1 MTFLKRYQQYKDQW
15 WALPLFLPVV
25 LLPFVILANTSTQ
38 IAGGV
43 VTLYYLPLAFFIS
56 LMLFFGWAALP
67 GITLAL
73 VFHYYPHTGG
83 MEILA
88 KTVHFLIPTILSWA
102 GYRLFVTR
110 RHMVSYG
117 NADLMGQRLFW
128 QVICPAAIIL
138 LIFQLATYLGMYN
151 NYSMMAGS
159 SPWSVRTLIN
169 FQALMVGCLT
179 GIPMCYLLIRIIR
192 HPRYVR
198 SFITQMRRE
207 FHPRCTRVEVVLWL
221 GLLIVILGF
230 LLQPMN
236 EESTIFSSNYTLTLL
251 MPVMLWGAM
260 RFGYRF
266 MSVVWT
272 PFLIVAV
279 HYFYCYLPVRQDYGI
294 QLTITSSSYL
304 VFSFIINYMSMLAT
318 SERMAHVRVRKLAYL
333 DPVMHMPN
341 LRALNRALADTPW
354 SVLCFLR
361 VPELEM
367 LGRNYGVMLRI
378 QYKQKLAEWVRQ
390 DLHTHEDV
398 YHLSGPDLVIR
409 LNTESYE
416 ERIDALD
423 ARIKQFRFVWDG
435 MPLQPQVGIS
445 YCYVRSP
452 VVHLYLLLGE
462 LSTVAD
468 LSLATNHPESLQRR
482 GAASLQRGLK
492 DKVEMMNRL
501 QQALEAD
508 RFVLL
513 AQPIA
518 GIRGDNYHE
527 ILLRMVGDNGEYIGP
542 DSFLPVA
549 HELGLSSRIDKWVI
563 ENTLRFMDA
572 HRDVL
577 PGQRFAINLSPSSV
591 CRAQFT
597 LEVSRLLKAWNIE
610 AWQLIF
616 EVTESNSL
624 TNIEQANQTLG
635 QLQHMGCRVAI
646 DDFGTGYAS
655 YARLKNVNA
664 DILKIDGS
672 FIRNITSNSLD
683 YQIVASIVHL
693 ARMKKMQVVAE
704 YVESEEILRAAMEL
718 GIDYMQGY
726 LIGKPEPLSGLV
738 ERAALPSLRA

>member
-1 MTFLKRYQQYKDQW
+1 MNFLKKYQQYKDQW

-25 LLPFVILANTSTQ
+25 LLPMVIMANTSAR
-38 IAGGV
+38 IEGSV
-43 VTLYYLPLAFFIS
+43 VTLYYLPLAFFIT

-73 VFHYYPHTGG
+73 VHHLYPNTEPV
-83 MEILA
+83 EILV
-88 KTVHFLIPTILSWA
+88 KTIHFLVPTILSWA
-102 GYRLFVTR
+102 GYRLFVMR
-110 RHMVSYG
+110 RHLVSCG
-117 NADLMGQRLFW
+117 NAALMGQRLFW

-138 LIFQLATYLGMYN
+138 LIFQMATYLGLYN
-151 NYSMMAGS
+151 NYSMLAGA

-179 GIPMCYLLIRIIR
+179 GIPVCYLLIRIIR

-198 SFITQMRRE
+198 SFVSQMRRE
-207 FHPRCTRVEVVLWL
+207 FDPKCTRLEVVLWL
-221 GLLIVILGF
+221 GLLITAMGF
-230 LLQPMN
+230 LLQPWH

-251 MPVMLWGAM
+251 MPLMLWGSM

-266 MSVVWT
+266 MSVIWT
-272 PFLIVAV
+272 PMLIIAV
-279 HYFYCYLPVRQDYGI
+279 HYFYCYLPVRPDYGI

-304 VFSFIINYMSMLAT
+304 VFSLIINYMSMLAT
-318 SERMAHVRVRKLAYL
+318 SERMAHVRVHQLAYL

-361 VPELEM
+361 IPELEM

-378 QYKQKLAEWVRQ
+378 QYKQKLAEWVRP
-390 DLHTHEDV
+390 DLHDGEDI

-416 ERIDALD
+416 ERIKALD
-423 ARIKQFRFVWDG
+423 ARIKKFRFIWDG

-468 LSLATNHPESLQRR
+468 LSLATTHPESLQHR
-482 GAASLQRGLK
+482 GAVSLQRGLK
-492 DKVEMMNRL
+492 NKVEMMNRL

-518 GIRGDNYHE
+518 GVRGDNYHE
-527 ILLRMVGDNGEYIGP
+527 ILLRMKGDNGEHIGP
-542 DSFLPVA
+542 DSFLPLA
-549 HELGLSSRIDKWVI
+549 HEIGLSSRIDMWVI

-572 HRDVL
+572 HREAL
-577 PGQRFAINLSPSSV
+577 PGMRFAINLSPSSV

-597 LEVSRLLKAWNIE
+597 LEISRQLKAWNIE

-693 ARMKKMQVVAE
+693 ARMKRMQVVAE
-704 YVESEEILRAAMEL
+704 YVESEDIRKAAVEL

-726 LIGKPEPLSGLV
+726 LIGKPEPLSGLAK
-738 ERAALPSLRA
+738 RAAVPSLRA

>member
-1 MTFLKRYQQYKDQW
+1 MNFSTRYQQYKDQW
-15 WALPLFLPVV
+15 WALPLILPVV
-25 LLPFVILANTSTQ
+25 LLPLVILANTSTHV
-38 IAGGV
+38 AGGV
-43 VTLYYLPLAFFIS
+43 VTLYYLPLAFFIA

-67 GITLAL
+67 GITVAL
-73 VFHYYPHTGG
+73 LHHYYPHTDAF
-83 MEILA
+83 ETLT
-88 KTVHFLIPTILSWA
+88 KTIHFLIPTILSWA

-117 NADLMGQRLFW
+117 NAELMGQRLFW
-128 QVICPAAIIL
+128 QVICPSTLIL
-138 LIFQLATYLGMYN
+138 LLFQIATFLGMYK
-151 NYSMMAGS
+151 NYSMLAGA

-198 SFITQMRRE
+198 SFLSQMRRE
-207 FHPRCTRVEVVLWL
+207 FDPKCTRMELILWL
-221 GLLIVILGF
+221 GLLIVIMGF
-230 LLQPMN
+230 LLQPWD
-236 EESTIFSSNYTLTLL
+236 ETSTIFSSNYTLTLL
-251 MPVMLWGAM
+251 MPVMLWGSM

-266 MSVVWT
+266 MTLIWT
-272 PFLIVAV
+272 PLLIVAV
-279 HYFYCYLPVRQDYGI
+279 HYFYCYLPVRQDYAI

-304 VFSFIINYMSMLAT
+304 VFSFIINYISMLAT
-318 SERMAHVRVRKLAYL
+318 SERMAHVRVHQLAYF
-333 DPVMHMPN
+333 DPIMHMPN
-341 LRALNRALADTPW
+341 LRALNHALGDSPW
-354 SVLCFLR
+354 SVIGFLR
-361 VPELEM
+361 IPELEM
-367 LGRNYGVMLRI
+367 LGRSYGVMLRI

-390 DLHTHEDV
+390 ELHANEDV

-416 ERIDALD
+416 ERIEALD

-452 VVHLYLLLGE
+452 VTHLYLLLGE

-468 LSLATNHPESLQRR
+468 LSLATTHPESLQHR
-482 GAASLQRGLK
+482 GAATLQRGLK

-501 QQALEAD
+501 QHALEAD

-527 ILLRMVGDNGEYIGP
+527 ILLRMIGDDGEYISP

-549 HELGLSSRIDKWVI
+549 HELGLSSRIDMWVI
-563 ENTLRFMDA
+563 ENTLRFMDTC
-572 HRDVL
+572 RDAL
-577 PGQRFAINLSPSSV
+577 PGMRLAINLSPSSV

-597 LEVSRLLKAWNIE
+597 LEVNRLLKTSNIE

-635 QLQHMGCRVAI
+635 QLQQMGCRVAI

-672 FIRNITSNSLD
+672 FIRNMTSNSLD

-693 ARMKKMQVVAE
+693 ARMKRMQVVAE
-704 YVESEEILRAAMEL
+704 YVESEEILSTVTEL

-726 LIGKPEPLSGLV
+726 LIGKPEPLTSLV
-738 ERAALPSLRA
+738 DAVPAPSLRA